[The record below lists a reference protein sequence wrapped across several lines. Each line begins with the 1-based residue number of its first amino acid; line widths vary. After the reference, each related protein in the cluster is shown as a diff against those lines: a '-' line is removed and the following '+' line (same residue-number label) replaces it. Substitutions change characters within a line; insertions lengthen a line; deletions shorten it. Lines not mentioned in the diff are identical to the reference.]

1 MNRITPRAK
10 VRGTTQPSVAWA
22 SDSGGLAIGSEG
34 YGSGAPGRG
43 IGIST
48 AAGSGAQLITR

>member
-1 MNRITPRAK
+1 MNRITPRSN
-10 VRGTTQPSVAWA
+10 VRSTTQSSVAWA